1 MLKPIFTQVA
11 VKANT
16 QAGVPTM
23 QGDDEPTAATIKP
36 ASGARQTPAWSA
48 DFAGSEHP
56 DTARLRLQKG
66 YIETITGL
74 KRESIDLIYAYLQ
87 SLLEKAKEELVHARS
102 ASNDHRRALL
112 QQHVDELIAYVAGHG
127 MNPKLPTVYG
137 DAKGAALANFYVI
150 EEIPAFLGE
159 VKFLIDLWY
168 QQGLGRVHDEVSAL
182 IGLNRPSAPAR
193 NATAQGKLAA

>member
-1 MLKPIFTQVA
+1 
-11 VKANT
+11 
-16 QAGVPTM
+16 M
-23 QGDDEPTAATIKP
+23 QGQDEAASAPDKVSAIKP
-36 ASGARQTPAWSA
+36 APKQSLAWGP

-56 DTARLRLQKG
+56 DTARLKLQKG

-74 KRESIDLIYAYLQ
+74 KRESIDLTYTYLQ
-87 SLLEKAKEELVHARS
+87 TLLESAKEELAYARS

-150 EEIPAFLGE
+150 EEVPAFLGQ
-159 VKFLIDLWY
+159 VKFMIDLWY
-168 QQGLGRVHDEVSAL
+168 QQGLAKVHDEVAAL
-182 IGLNRPSAPAR
+182 IGLNKPAVLARAAAPDKR
-193 NATAQGKLAA
+193 AA

>member
-1 MLKPIFTQVA
+1 MMQDQDEAKVA
-11 VKANT
+11 ANLR
-16 QAGVPTM
+16 
-23 QGDDEPTAATIKP
+23 AAP
-36 ASGARQTPAWSA
+36 NAVARQTLPWSA

-74 KRESIDLIYAYLQ
+74 KRESLDLIYAYLQ
-87 SLLEKAKEELVHARS
+87 TLLDSAKEELAYARS

-137 DAKGAALANFYVI
+137 DAKGAALANFYVL
-150 EEIPAFLGE
+150 EEIPVFLGQ
-159 VKFLIDLWY
+159 VKFMIDLWY
-168 QQGLGRVHDEVSAL
+168 QQGLAKVHDEVAAL
-182 IGLNRPSAPAR
+182 IGLSKPAVPARPSTVPS
-193 NATAQGKLAA
+193 KLAA